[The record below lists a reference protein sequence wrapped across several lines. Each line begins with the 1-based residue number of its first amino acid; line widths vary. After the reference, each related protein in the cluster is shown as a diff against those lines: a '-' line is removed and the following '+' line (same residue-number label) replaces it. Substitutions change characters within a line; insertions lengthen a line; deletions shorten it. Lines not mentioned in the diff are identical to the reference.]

1 MRYFLSY
8 TPGIKHK
15 SNDKCASIADLDIVT
30 WSFPELWGHTHT
42 HTRHGIGIVKSAETI
57 FVTFC
62 CVKSHVNTIMLFLLA
77 NTCLWFCVW

>member
-30 WSFPELWGHTHT
+30 WSVPELWRHTHT
-42 HTRHGIGIVKSAETI
+42 HTQDMA
-57 FVTFC
+57 
-62 CVKSHVNTIMLFLLA
+62 
-77 NTCLWFCVW
+77 